1 MKNNEVTGGTALE
14 GISVVLLE
22 LTSQRTKEDSCLLSH
37 RIIDLFPFHML
48 PA

>member
-1 MKNNEVTGGTALE
+1 MKANESLGALPSE

-22 LTSQRTKEDSCLLSH
+22 LIPQRTKEDSCLLSH
-37 RIIDLFPFHML
+37 AMIHLFPFHML